1 MVDVD
6 EKKRSEA
13 LEVAGSEERPGDLV
27 VSPSDAVV
35 EGPGVEGHVMESL
48 GADKYVIAAFFAAGI
63 GVAFLVGK
71 TLASVWNMLAAQP
84 WAARK
89 LPLLLRY
96 AEEERLTY
104 TMIAGAV
111 VGLIS
116 SIVLLRSERV
126 RHWADDVALELSK
139 VTWPKKETVT
149 NGTIVVIAAG
159 LFATVYIGLLDRL
172 WGFVTMLVYGA

>member
-6 EKKRSEA
+6 EKKAGEA
-13 LEVAGSEERPGDLV
+13 LDIARADE
-27 VSPSDAVV
+27 SDRSIVV
-35 EGPGVEGHVMESL
+35 EPALDDGGEGVAMESL
-48 GADKYVIAAFFAAGI
+48 GADKYVIAAFFTAGI
-63 GVAFLVGK
+63 GIAFLTGK
-71 TLASVWNMLAAQP
+71 TLAAAWNSLASQP

-89 LPLLLRY
+89 VSYLLRY
-96 AEEERLTY
+96 GEEERLQY
-104 TMIAGAV
+104 TMIIGAV
-111 VGLIS
+111 VGAIAALA
-116 SIVLLRSERV
+116 LLRSQRV

-139 VTWPKKETVT
+139 VTWPKRETVT